1 MRKAALPLLGSC
13 HRFGRRLRW
22 VVTSDRS
29 GHQNSR
35 AFDHFHRG
43 FHVAPGLVKSERRRI
58 RAYRLFLFRTL
69 DPDFR
74 AEGPA
79 VVRLQVY
86 RISKVEVLV
95 GVWFEF
101 RN

>member
-1 MRKAALPLLGSC
+1 M
-13 HRFGRRLRW
+13 
-22 VVTSDRS
+22 
-29 GHQNSR
+29 Q
-35 AFDHFHRG
+35 
-43 FHVAPGLVKSERRRI
+43 
-58 RAYRLFLFRTL
+58 RT
-69 DPDFR
+69 DFR
-74 AEGPA
+74 AEGPT